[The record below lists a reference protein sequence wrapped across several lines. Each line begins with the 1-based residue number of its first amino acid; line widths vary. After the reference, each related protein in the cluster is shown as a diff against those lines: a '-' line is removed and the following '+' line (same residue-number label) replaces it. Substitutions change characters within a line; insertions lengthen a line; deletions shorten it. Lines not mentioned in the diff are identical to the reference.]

1 MIEYIINLIP
11 SLLKG
16 TGMTLAL
23 FACTIVISL
32 PLGLLVSFLRVSRNK
47 VVSKI
52 VEIYCWVM
60 RGTPLL
66 LQLMFVYY
74 GLPLLSKSLV
84 LPAFVCAVIAFSLN
98 YTAYFVEI
106 FRGGIQSIEQG
117 QLEAADVLGLTR
129 RQTMMRIVM
138 PQAFKRVLP
147 SLGNEVIT
155 LVKDT
160 ALVYTI
166 AIQELL
172 RVSQIAAIRD
182 FRSDAFVAAAIIYL
196 ILTFVCTKL
205 QKLVENRFNYYR

>member
-1 MIEYIINLIP
+1 MIEYIINLMP
-11 SLLKG
+11 ALLEG

-23 FACTIVISL
+23 FASTIVIAL
-32 PLGLLVSFLRVSRNK
+32 PLGLAVSLLRVSRNK
-47 VVSKI
+47 VVAKV
-52 VEIYCWVM
+52 VELYCWIM

-84 LPAFVCAVIAFSLN
+84 MPAFVCAVIAFSLN

-117 QLEAADVLGLTR
+117 QWEAADVLGMTR
-129 RQTMMRIVM
+129 VQTMTRIVL

-166 AIQELL
+166 AIHELL

-196 ILTFVCTKL
+196 LLTYICTKV
-205 QKLVENRFNYYR
+205 QKYVEKRFDYYR

>member
-23 FACTIVISL
+23 FASTIAIAL
-32 PLGLLVSFLRVSRNK
+32 PLGLLVSLLRVSRNK

-52 VEIYCWVM
+52 VEIYCWIM

-84 LPAFVCAVIAFSLN
+84 LPAFACAVIAFSLN

-147 SLGNEVIT
+147 SLGNEIIT

-196 ILTFVCTKL
+196 ILTYVCTKL

>member
-1 MIEYIINLIP
+1 MMDYLLKLLP
-11 SLLKG
+11 AMLKG
-16 TGMTLAL
+16 TGMTLL
-23 FACTIVISL
+23 IFAITLVLSL
-32 PLGLLVSFLRVSRNK
+32 PLGLLVSLLRVSRNR
-47 VVSKI
+47 VVAKI
-52 VEIYCWVM
+52 IEIYCWIM

-74 GLPLLSKSLV
+74 GLPVISPSLTM
-84 LPAFVCAVIAFSLN
+84 PAFPCAIIAFVLN

-106 FRGGIQSIEQG
+106 FRGGIESIERG

-129 RQTMMRIVM
+129 YQTMRRIVL

-166 AIQELL
+166 SIHELL
-172 RVSQIAAIRD
+172 RVTQIAATRD
-182 FRSDAFVAAAIIYL
+182 FRSEAFIVAGLIYL
-196 ILTFVCTKL
+196 LLTFVCTRL
-205 QKLVENRFNYYR
+205 QKRVEDKFAYYR

>member
-1 MIEYIINLIP
+1 MDYLLKLLP
-11 SLLKG
+11 AMLKG
-16 TGMTLAL
+16 TGMTLL
-23 FACTIVISL
+23 IFAITLVLSL
-32 PLGLLVSFLRVSRNK
+32 PLGLLVSLLRVSRNR
-47 VVSKI
+47 VVAKI
-52 VEIYCWVM
+52 IEIYCWIM

-74 GLPLLSKSLV
+74 GLPVISPSLTM
-84 LPAFVCAVIAFSLN
+84 PAFPCAIIAFVLN

-106 FRGGIQSIEQG
+106 FRGGIESIERG

-129 RQTMMRIVM
+129 YQTMRRIVL

-166 AIQELL
+166 SIHELL
-172 RVSQIAAIRD
+172 RVTQIAATRD
-182 FRSDAFVAAAIIYL
+182 FRSEAFIVAGLIYL
-196 ILTFVCTKL
+196 LLTFVCTRL
-205 QKLVENRFNYYR
+205 QKRVEDKFAYYR